1 MHYRPEAN
9 CALDAVFGVN
19 LGNERKK
26 GGTKMRRVLVL
37 GLLALALPIAAWANT
52 ISFTNQNG
60 GLNISGMAGT
70 GGLGTIGV
78 STITSIGSQLMTW
91 GFTAATAGHAL
102 GMVSFTTGALAT
114 GSLLNGGT
122 FNGGEGVSTF
132 DVMGVGKWAKN
143 LTGSK
148 TTPVAIFT
156 GWFVG
161 PIDWTLTSAPGKKN
175 LTYVLSGEIFGQL
188 WNGRDV
194 YGTATENIYTVNGQL
209 TQGIAHIRTGTS
221 SLTVTVPEPGTLGLL
236 GTGLVGIAGVFR
248 RKMMGS

>member
-1 MHYRPEAN
+1 
-9 CALDAVFGVN
+9 
-19 LGNERKK
+19 
-26 GGTKMRRVLVL
+26 MRRVLL
-37 GLLALALPIAAWANT
+37 LALLALALPIAAWANT

-60 GLNISGMAGT
+60 ELNISGMAGT
-70 GGLGTIGV
+70 GGMGTIGV
-78 STITSIGSQLMTW
+78 STITSIGSQLLTW
-91 GFTAATAGHAL
+91 GHTAATAGHSL

-114 GSLLNGGT
+114 GSLRYGGT

-132 DVMGVGKWAKN
+132 DVMGVGKWAKR

-209 TQGIAHIRTGTS
+209 TQGIGHIS
-221 SLTVTVPEPGTLGLL
+221 MSKSTVTVPEPGTLGLL

-248 RKMMGS
+248 RKMMGT

>member
-1 MHYRPEAN
+1 
-9 CALDAVFGVN
+9 
-19 LGNERKK
+19 
-26 GGTKMRRVLVL
+26 MRRGLVL
-37 GLLALALPIAAWANT
+37 ALLALALPIAAWANT
-52 ISFTNQNG
+52 IPFTNQNG

-70 GGLGTIGV
+70 GGMGMIGV
-78 STITSIGSQLMTW
+78 STISSIQSQLHTW
-91 GFTAATAGHAL
+91 GTTAATHAHAL
-102 GMVSFTTGALAT
+102 GSVSFSTGSLAT
-114 GSLLNGGT
+114 GSLRYGGT
-122 FNGGEGVSTF
+122 FSGGEGVSTF
-132 DVMGVGKWAKN
+132 DVMGIGKWAKN
-143 LTGSK
+143 LTGAK

-221 SLTVTVPEPGTLGLL
+221 TVVAVPEPGTLGLL

-248 RKMMGS
+248 RKMMGT

>member
-1 MHYRPEAN
+1 
-9 CALDAVFGVN
+9 
-19 LGNERKK
+19 
-26 GGTKMRRVLVL
+26 MRRVLL
-37 GLLALALPIAAWANT
+37 LALLALALPIAAWANT

-60 GLNISGMAGT
+60 EISISNAG
-70 GGLGTIGV
+70 
-78 STITSIGSQLMTW
+78 ITSIGSQLLTW
-91 GFTAATAGHAL
+91 GFTAATHGHSL
-102 GMVSFTTGALAT
+102 GIVSFTTGGLAT
-114 GSLLNGGT
+114 GSIRFGGT
-122 FNGGEGVSTF
+122 FDGGKGVSSF
-132 DVMGVGKWAKN
+132 DVMGIGAWARH

-194 YGTATENIYTVNGQL
+194 SGFATENIYTVNGQL
-209 TQGIAHIRTGTS
+209 TQGIGHIS
-221 SLTVTVPEPGTLGLL
+221 VSKSTVTVPEPGTLGLL

-248 RKMMGS
+248 RKMMGT